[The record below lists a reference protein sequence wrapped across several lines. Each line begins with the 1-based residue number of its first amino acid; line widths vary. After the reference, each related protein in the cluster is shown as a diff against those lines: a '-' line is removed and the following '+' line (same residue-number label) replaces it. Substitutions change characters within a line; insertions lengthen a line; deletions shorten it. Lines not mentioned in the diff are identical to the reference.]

1 MRLVV
6 QNKNQLP
13 RRLRKLSAW
22 DKGIIQRFGAYEE
35 NRNFPVELESQ
46 KEYRQKKA
54 QVKKKRDMK
63 KEFRLNGLS
72 SACSAGGLGACCGGR
87 RLRKSRSEETRIVD
101 WN

>member
-22 DKGIIQRFGAYEE
+22 DKGIIQRFGSYEE

-46 KEYRQKKA
+46 REYRQKKA

-63 KEFRLNGLS
+63 KVLRLNGLGL
-72 SACSAGGLGACCGGR
+72 ACSAGGLGACCGGR

>member
-1 MRLVV
+1 MQLVV

-54 QVKKKRDMK
+54 QVKKKKGHEKRIQAKWTKFSMLSWRSWCMLWRQEVK
-63 KEFRLNGLS
+63 K
-72 SACSAGGLGACCGGR
+72 
-87 RLRKSRSEETRIVD
+87 K
-101 WN
+101 